1 MKLSQ
6 TRIKIVT
13 LSDGTEQFIA
23 QHKPWLFWYNFSDFD
38 GYSAL
43 KNANPYTV
51 CYRDIHRTIEGAQN
65 EINDY
70 LEYFNEIQQREE
82 VQNSK
87 KVRYVK
93 IPITQRG

>member
-1 MKLSQ
+1 MKPNQ

-23 QHKPWLFWYNFSDFD
+23 QHKPYLFWYDFDNFD
-38 GYSAL
+38 GYSIW

-51 CYRDIHRTIEGAQN
+51 RDRYIHRTIEGAQN

-93 IPITQRG
+93 YP